1 MCLYYKRRKVPPN
14 NLSFY
19 VKKLE
24 KGQNKS
30 PDNKVHLYVLAWI
43 EGQDKLSE

>member
-1 MCLYYKRRKVPPN
+1 MCLYYKRRKIPPN

-24 KGQNKS
+24 NEGQNKS
-30 PDNKVHLYVLAWI
+30 PDYKVHLYVLAWI
-43 EGQDKLSE
+43 EGRIN